1 MSEFEKLINECET
14 YLIEAPEG
22 AAAPAAPAAPPAP
35 AGMDM
40 APGGDMMAGDPGGLG
55 APGLDMG
62 MDQDPGEEELD
73 NESKRDTDPR
83 EYTRSILSLLV
94 DDKEGVTPEMFDDFM
109 DSVSLAITKIK
120 DKEGIKKFYA
130 SFYQKLGDVLDLR
143 DELKSMFKQM
153 SGTLDDLVG
162 AQSEPDAAGGG
173 SDRAGPS
180 GPGVK

>member
-1 MSEFEKLINECET
+1 MSKFEELINECNT
-14 YLIEAPEG
+14 YLIEAPED
-22 AAAPAAPAAPPAP
+22 AAAPAAPT
-35 AGMDM
+35 GMDM

-55 APGLDMG
+55 APGLDAGMG
-62 MDQDPGEEELD
+62 QDMGAEELD

-120 DKEGIKKFYA
+120 DKEGIKKFYTD
-130 SFYQKLGDVLDLR
+130 FYQKLEAVLDLR
-143 DELKSMFKQM
+143 EELKSMFKQM

-162 AQSEPDAAGGG
+162 AQSEPDDARGGI
-173 SDRAGPS
+173 DKAGPS